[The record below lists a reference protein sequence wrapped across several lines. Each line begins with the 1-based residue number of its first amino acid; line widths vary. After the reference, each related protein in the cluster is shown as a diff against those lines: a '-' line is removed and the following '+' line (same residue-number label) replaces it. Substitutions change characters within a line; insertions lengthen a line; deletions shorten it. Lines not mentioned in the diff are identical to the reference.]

1 MITLTRILL
10 LTLYFEPDIGANAVI
25 VTELAEEL
33 VNHGHH
39 VTVVTGFPHYATNVT
54 ESAYKGKIVTRETSG
69 NLKII
74 RTYLYTSSQKG
85 RFLVRFLNYVS
96 FNVLSTLAGLF
107 SGRQDIILAP
117 SPPLTIGLSAAII
130 GFFKRVPYLY
140 NVQDINPDVLIK
152 LGILKNRL
160 FICFSKGLEKFVYR
174 CAKHITI
181 LSEGFKDNLLKKGV
195 PESKLSIIP
204 NFIDPDFV
212 KPLPKENDFRIRLN
226 LQGKFVVLY
235 AGNLGHSQNLE
246 HLLACA
252 KSMADEEDMVFLIVG
267 NGSREPYLKAR
278 AQELSLANVIFLPF
292 QPHEEVPQI
301 YGAADVSLV
310 TLKKGIA
317 LDSVPSKLYTI
328 MASARPVVAAVDR
341 GSDAWQ
347 LVEKASCGVCVE
359 PENPLAL
366 QQAIIKLKEDSKQ
379 RREFGENGRRY
390 VVDHHTRKLIGDAY
404 HDLLTGLIYEK

>member
-1 MITLTRILL
+1 
-10 LTLYFEPDIGANAVI
+10 LYFEPDIGANAVI

-54 ESAYKGKIVTRETSG
+54 EGEYKGKIITREISG
-69 NLKII
+69 NLNVI
-74 RTYLYTSSQKG
+74 RTYLFTSSQKD
-85 RFLVRFLNYVS
+85 RFHVRFLNYIS
-96 FNVLSTLAGLF
+96 FNILSTIAGLF
-107 SGRQDIILAP
+107 SGHQDIILAP

-130 GFFKRVPYLY
+130 GFFKRIPYLY

-160 FICFSKGLEKFVYR
+160 FIRFAKGLEKFVYR
-174 CAKHITI
+174 FASQITV
-181 LSEGFKDNLLKKGV
+181 LSQGFKDNLLKKGV
-195 PESKLSIIP
+195 PESKLTIIP

-212 KPLPKENDFRIRLN
+212 KPLPRENDFRIRLN
-226 LQGKFVVLY
+226 LQEQFVVLY

-252 KSMADEEDMVFLIVG
+252 KSMVDEKDIIFLIVG
-267 NGSREPYLKAR
+267 NGSRELYLKTQ

-292 QPHEEVPQI
+292 QPCEEVPLI

-328 MASARPVVAAVDR
+328 MASARPVVAAVDQ

-347 LVEKASCGVCVE
+347 LVEKANCGVCVE

-366 QQAIIKLKEDSKQ
+366 QRAITALKEDPK
-379 RREFGENGRRY
+379 RRSELGNNGRRY
-390 VVDHHTRKLIGDAY
+390 VVDHHTRKMIGNTY
-404 HDLLTGLIYEK
+404 HDLMTRLIYEE